1 MPMDTLAFLL
11 FCVGAF
17 YVVAWVLLNERLG
30 EHGRG
35 RGPLAI
41 RREDA
46 AVAARG
52 RGPRG
57 G

>member
-11 FCVGAF
+11 FC
-17 YVVAWVLLNERLG
+17 LG

-35 RGPLAI
+35 RGPIAI
-41 RREDA
+41 RREEPA
-46 AVAARG
+46 AARRA
-52 RGPRG
+52 RGAPG

>member
-11 FCVGAF
+11 FCLAAF
-17 YVVAWVLLNERLG
+17 YVVAWTMLNERLG

-35 RGPLAI
+35 RGPIAI
-41 RREDA
+41 RREEPA
-46 AVAARG
+46 AARRA
-52 RGPRG
+52 RGAPG